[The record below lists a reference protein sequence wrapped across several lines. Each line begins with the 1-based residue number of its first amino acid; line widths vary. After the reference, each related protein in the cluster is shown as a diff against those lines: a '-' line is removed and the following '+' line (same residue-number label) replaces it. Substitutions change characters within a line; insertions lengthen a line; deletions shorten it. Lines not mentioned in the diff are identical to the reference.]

1 MMTTTRRAM
10 LKAGAAGLALAAM
23 GGTVAVAQ
31 NYGGTLNVGLTYEID
46 TMNTYSTG
54 YLADAQHTIIEGLL
68 APDENAQ
75 YVPVLATEV
84 PTVENGGIV
93 VSEDG
98 QSMTITYTLR
108 EGVKWHD
115 GEDFTSEDVAF
126 TWEAV
131 RDPAFIAESKSGTES
146 ITSIE
151 TPDDYTVIVNYDSIV
166 PDFASTLFTFGIMP
180 EHILAGQDLNTH
192 EYNELPV
199 GTGPF
204 MATEFARGQYV
215 VLDRNP
221 DYWRTAENG
230 DQLPYLDRL
239 VFNIVPDTNTL
250 MTQLRSRELDMVVK
264 TPYNQAAQVE
274 SFGGYELIVGPLLS
288 WGHLDFNFEN
298 EFLADIAVRQAF
310 AHAIDRNV
318 LIQAQGGFPE
328 AIKSIVVPI
337 FEFYDENTPEY
348 EFDPEEANRILDEA
362 GYTMGEDGIRTK
374 DGERL
379 SFEYVTAAGSA
390 DDENIQQIIMAQLAQ
405 VGIEIVPDNRAGV
418 ALREARYNGDYDL
431 YYGRWIT
438 SADPVYSIF
447 YGTEGALNGQGYS
460 NPELDAV
467 FETVENSIDT
477 ETRMRAFSDIQR
489 IVAEDLPTLP
499 LTTNV
504 SLITVTER
512 LQNFTPNPTN
522 MTNFVDTAEW
532 YLSEE

>member
-1 MMTTTRRAM
+1 MINVTRRGM
-10 LKAGAAGLALAAM
+10 LRAGAAGLAFAAM
-23 GGTVAVAQ
+23 TGSVAHAQ
-31 NYGGTLNVGLTYEID
+31 TYGGTLNVGLTYEID

-54 YLADAQHTIIEGLL
+54 YLADAQHVIIEGLL

-84 PTVENGGIV
+84 PTIENGGIV

-98 QSMTITYTLR
+98 ETMTITYKLR
-108 EGVKWHD
+108 EGVTWHD
-115 GEDFTSEDVAF
+115 GEAFTSEDVAF

-131 RDPAFIAESKSGTES
+131 KNPEFIAESKSGTES
-146 ITSIE
+146 IDSIE
-151 TPDDYTVIVNYDSIV
+151 TPDDYTVIVHYNKIV

-180 EHILAGQDLNTH
+180 EHLLAGADLNNH
-192 EYNELPV
+192 EYNELPL

-221 DYWRTAENG
+221 NYWRVAENG
-230 DQLPYLDRL
+230 DQLPYMDRM
-239 VFNIVPDTNTL
+239 VFKIIPDTNTL

-274 SFGGYELIVGPLLS
+274 SFGGYNLMVGPLLS
-288 WGHLDFNFEN
+288 WAHLDFNFQN
-298 EFLADIAVRQAF
+298 EFLADLAVRQAF
-310 AHAIDRNV
+310 AHAVNRDT
-318 LIQAQGGFPE
+318 LIQVQGGFPE

-337 FEFYDENTPEY
+337 FEFYDDETPEY
-348 EFDPEEANRILDEA
+348 EHDIDKANAILDDA
-362 GYTMGEDGIRTK
+362 DYVMGDDGIRTK

-390 DDENIQQIIMAQLAQ
+390 DDENIQQILMAQLKA
-405 VGIEIVPDNRAGV
+405 VGIELVPDNRAGV
-418 ALREARYNGDYDL
+418 ALREARYSGDYDL

-447 YGTEGALNGQGYS
+447 YGSEGFLNGQSYS
-460 NPELDAV
+460 SPELDVV
-467 FETVENSIDT
+467 FDTVENSIDPDVRT
-477 ETRMRAFSDIQR
+477 QAFSDLQR

-504 SLITVTER
+504 SLITVTDR

-522 MTNFVDTAEW
+522 MTNFVDTAHW
-532 YLSEE
+532 YLEAE